1 MYVSTWNY
9 NNITGYTSPGTDHDK
24 LDHFAVNFKDGE
36 TKYTLIIDTVVDDAK
51 DGPETLYLV
60 HSKTKGNND
69 YVHSGGFGKGYAYT
83 TLKNTKPKN
92 ANENEPAEK
101 FIPDVYGNE
110 VKMYGGSSGDTTIT
124 VTSATKTNI
133 PGKSNSMFFNDYAFA
148 AKTASNEVITWGN
161 STMGGDSSAVKSNLK
176 DVTNIYSNTQAFAV
190 IKSDGSV
197 VTWGNSDAGG
207 NSSSVASDLN
217 GVDNAKD
224 VTKIASTQNSFAA
237 LRKDGSVIT
246 WGAKSTGGEGTKN
259 LADTIASGVS
269 DIYANMSAFA
279 ALKADGSVA
288 TWGIQHLVV
297 LQMLVVMLVKV

>member
-1 MYVSTWNY
+1 
-9 NNITGYTSPGTDHDK
+9 
-24 LDHFAVNFKDGE
+24 
-36 TKYTLIIDTVVDDAK
+36 
-51 DGPETLYLV
+51 
-60 HSKTKGNND
+60 
-69 YVHSGGFGKGYAYT
+69 
-83 TLKNTKPKN
+83 
-92 ANENEPAEK
+92 
-101 FIPDVYGNE
+101 
-110 VKMYGGSSGDTTIT
+110 MYGGSSGDTTIT

-190 IKSDGSV
+190 IKNDGSV
-197 VTWGNSDAGG
+197 VTWGNTDAGG
-207 NSSSVASDLN
+207 SVPSEKVSALN

-246 WGAKSTGGEGTKN
+246 WGASSTGGDGTKN

-288 TWGIQHLVV
+288 WGYSTFGGN
-297 LQMLVVMLVKV
+297 KCWW